1 MTEYTVELTVRD
13 ILEAAVRK
21 AGLEDSTRVDGN
33 SIDID
38 SAICTDIDD
47 AMMRCY
53 LEVEP

>member
-1 MTEYTVELTVRD
+1 MTVYTVELTVRD

-38 SAICTDIDD
+38 SSTHADIDD
-47 AMMRCY
+47 VMLRCY